1 LFPPVEP
8 IAVNPRATLIG
19 STPARRTP
27 AKRGALAGECAGAC
41 GVSLGGFEQV
51 AAEIDDIPQKRTLA
65 SRRIPR
71 IVEHCE
77 AVT

>member
-1 LFPPVEP
+1 
-8 IAVNPRATLIG
+8 
-19 STPARRTP
+19 
-27 AKRGALAGECAGAC
+27 
-41 GVSLGGFEQV
+41 LGGFEQV

-65 SRRIPR
+65 SRRIPL